1 MWDLV
6 FKSENERK
14 LLWKLKI
21 ERYFSTTS
29 FLTYIRNEI
38 LVYTDGLNH
47 QRKNGISKILGVK
60 HSSNLKLS
68 MVVNQYSFSSKNE
81 TVENIVRKI
90 NEEIID
96 QLADIPLDSLFTVI
110 IVTFIGFFGTISVAL
125 RKIIGF
131 IIIIFCFVF
140 FYIRTDI
147 RQNEIKEILKKE
159 VYDTLEATNI
169 NYLDQLNNNTNGY
182 YLQLQKLKY
191 DN

>member
-1 MWDLV
+1 
-6 FKSENERK
+6 
-14 LLWKLKI
+14 
-21 ERYFSTTS
+21 
-29 FLTYIRNEI
+29 
-38 LVYTDGLNH
+38 
-47 QRKNGISKILGVK
+47 
-60 HSSNLKLS
+60 